1 MQCSYLPRD
10 VVGAIIDSD
19 AWVEALRPH
28 RDEDNK
34 NKLTPFRMM
43 IQKMPGTLILMFVNC
58 VKFITPLYEVMNE
71 VLHGVMYRENLIQ
84 LLLSTRLSV
93 IPSSMLSDQIIN

>member
-28 RDEDNK
+28 RGEEHK
-34 NKLTPFRMM
+34 NKLTPFKMM
-43 IQKMPGTLILMFVNC
+43 IQKMPGTLILMLINC
-58 VKFITPLYEVMNE
+58 VKLIAPLYEAVNE
-71 VLHGVMYRENLIQ
+71 VLHGVMYREDLIK
-84 LLLSTRLSV
+84 LLLSARLSV
-93 IPSSMLSDQIIN
+93 IPSSMLPVTK